1 MSEQPQKK
9 KILIVENDRINRQFL
24 EAVLLEEDVYD
35 IRTANN
41 GKEGLEIFEEFEPD
55 VTLLDIMM
63 PVMDGYET
71 CRRIK
76 EHERY
81 TPVIFITAIDRNND
95 EARERMLD
103 AGADDILT
111 KPVQDFI
118 VKMRVR
124 SYLRLKEYYDRIIEV
139 EKKNM
144 ALAMAVTANH
154 EMNQPLMIMKGN
166 LEMFLFSLEKEC
178 PIDARQRHYLEMI
191 DQATARMAHILD
203 KFKQA
208 TSMTFENY
216 TDQSKM
222 IVFADEEDHDD
233 A

>member
-1 MSEQPQKK
+1 MDAHNKK
-9 KILIVENDRINRQFL
+9 KVLIVENDRINRQFL
-24 EAVLLEEDVYD
+24 EAVLDEEGIYE

-41 GKEGLEIFEEFEPD
+41 GKEGVELFESFLPD
-55 VTLLDIMM
+55 VALLDIMM
-63 PVMDGYET
+63 PVMDGYEA

-76 EHERY
+76 DFDRY

-95 EARERMLD
+95 EARANMLA

-124 SYLRLKEYYDRIIEV
+124 SYARMKEYYDRIIDV

-166 LEMFLFSLEKEC
+166 LEMFLLSVGEHC
-178 PIDARQRHYLEMI
+178 PFDKKQKRYLYKIDE
-191 DQATARMAHILD
+191 ATQRMADILD
-203 KFKQA
+203 KFKLA

-222 IVFADEEDHDD
+222 IVFSDEEKGDD
-233 A
+233 EI

>member
-1 MSEQPQKK
+1 MNTDSRKR
-9 KILIVENDRINRQFL
+9 ILIVENDRINRQYL
-24 EAVLLEEDVYD
+24 EAVLLEEDVYN
-35 IRTANN
+35 IQTANN
-41 GKEGLEIFEEFEPD
+41 GAEGIKIFREFQPD
-55 VTLLDIMM
+55 VALLDIMM

-76 EHERY
+76 EFERY

-95 EARERMLD
+95 EARERMLQ

-111 KPVQDFI
+111 KPVQDFV

-124 SYLRLKEYYDRIIEV
+124 SYVHLKEYYDRIIEV

-166 LEMFLFSLEKEC
+166 LEMFMLSLDQECNVSEKQKRYLDK
-178 PIDARQRHYLEMI
+178 IDNATSRMVGILE
-191 DQATARMAHILD
+191 

-216 TDQSKM
+216 TDQARM
-222 IVFADEEDHDD
+222 IVFQEDEEESKE
-233 A
+233 

>member
-1 MSEQPQKK
+1 MGNDKK

-24 EAVLLEEDVYD
+24 EAVLLEEELYD

-41 GKEGLEIFEEFEPD
+41 GAEGVKVFEEFEPD
-55 VTLLDIMM
+55 VVLLDIMM
-63 PVMDGYET
+63 PVMDGYEA
-71 CRRIK
+71 CRIIK
-76 EHERY
+76 KHERY

-95 EARERMLD
+95 EARELMLD

-124 SYLRLKEYYDRIIEV
+124 SYLRLKEYYDRVIMV
-139 EKKNM
+139 EKNNM

-166 LEMFLFSLEKEC
+166 LEMFMLGLQEEC
-178 PIDARQRHYLEMI
+178 NITERQRRYLDKI
-191 DQATARMAHILD
+191 DEATQRMVNILD
-203 KFKQA
+203 KFKAA

-216 TDQSKM
+216 TDQSRM
-222 IVFADEEDHDD
+222 IVFQDEEAPADE
-233 A
+233 